1 MEENNYYS
9 ICQLLKMIEE
19 FNNILIEMS
28 KRYII
33 SDKKVLKEL
42 LVYDNIKNKYNL
54 RRKAM
59 ENFEKSIEKFC

>member
-28 KRYII
+28 KRHI
-33 SDKKVLKEL
+33 SDKKALKEL

-59 ENFEKSIEKFC
+59 KNLEKSIEKFC